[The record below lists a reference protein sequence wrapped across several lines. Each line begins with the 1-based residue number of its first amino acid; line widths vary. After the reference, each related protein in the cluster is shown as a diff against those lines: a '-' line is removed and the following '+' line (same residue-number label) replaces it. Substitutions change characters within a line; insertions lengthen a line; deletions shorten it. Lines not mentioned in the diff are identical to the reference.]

1 MKKERRQPT
10 PREWAAI
17 TSSRLVVRCVLER
30 RSTSE
35 RSAVSESKLRAELDR
50 AEEVYEGL
58 MHTRASLG
66 TLLAEAIRRDR
77 DLSEFSRRME
87 DLPHLIR
94 EADAKRTELR
104 VKLLTRR
111 LQKIEEEQRRA
122 TSNAKRA
129 AAALEAAEK
138 AHAEA
143 VSIERRLAREA
154 QRLASQRN
162 EEAERLEGLQ
172 VQEGGQEEEEEGG
185 SVSATLAFE
194 DVIHALRVRLAG
206 SPQLRDQPAED
217 IAHDLMT
224 NGYLPTEPDPALVR
238 RALAQIGDNDGGAV

>member
-1 MKKERRQPT
+1 
-10 PREWAAI
+10 
-17 TSSRLVVRCVLER
+17 VLER
-30 RSTSE
+30 RETTE
-35 RSAVSESKLRAELDR
+35 RSGVSESELRAELAR

-58 MHTRASLG
+58 MRTGASLG

-94 EADAKRTELR
+94 EADTKRTELR
-104 VKLLTRR
+104 VELLTRQ
-111 LQKIEEEQRRA
+111 LQITEEELRRA
-122 TSNAKRA
+122 TNKAKRA

-138 AHAEA
+138 AYAEA

-154 QRLASQRN
+154 QRLASQRT
-162 EEAERLEGLQ
+162 EEAGRLEGLQ
-172 VQEGGQEEEEEGG
+172 AQEAGQEEEGG
-185 SVSATLAFE
+185 GVSETPAFE

-206 SPQLRDQPAED
+206 SPQLRDQSAED

-238 RALAQIGDNDGGAV
+238 RALAEIGDDDGGEA

>member
-1 MKKERRQPT
+1 VGRNHVV
-10 PREWAAI
+10 AV
-17 TSSRLVVRCVLER
+17 VVRWVLER

-35 RSAVSESKLRAELDR
+35 RSGVSESELRAELDH

-58 MHTRASLG
+58 MRTRASLG
-66 TLLAEAIRRDR
+66 TLLAEAISRNR
-77 DLSEFSRRME
+77 DLSEFSRRVE

-94 EADAKRTELR
+94 EADTKRTELR
-104 VKLLTRR
+104 VKLLTHR

-122 TSNAKRA
+122 TNNAKRA

-172 VQEGGQEEEEEGG
+172 AQEAGQEEEEG
-185 SVSATLAFE
+185 SGVSETPTFE

>member
-1 MKKERRQPT
+1 MSPSSGTLGARGRPT
-10 PREWAAI
+10 
-17 TSSRLVVRCVLER
+17 T
-30 RSTSE
+30 E
-35 RSAVSESKLRAELDR
+35 RSAVSESELRAELDR

-58 MHTRASLG
+58 MRTRASLG

-94 EADAKRTELR
+94 EADAKWTELR
-104 VKLLTRR
+104 VELLTRQ
-111 LQKIEEEQRRA
+111 LQKTEEEKSRA
-122 TSNAKRA
+122 TNKAKRA

-138 AHAEA
+138 AYAEA

-162 EEAERLEGLQ
+162 EETERLKGLQ
-172 VQEGGQEEEEEGG
+172 VQEVGQEEEGG
-185 SVSATLAFE
+185 SMSETHAFE
-194 DVIHALRVRLAG
+194 DVVHALRVRLAG

-224 NGYLPTEPDPALVR
+224 NGYLPTVPDPTLVR
-238 RALAQIGDNDGGAV
+238 RALAEIDNDAEEEE

>member
-1 MKKERRQPT
+1 M
-10 PREWAAI
+10 
-17 TSSRLVVRCVLER
+17 RLVVRCVFER
-30 RSTSE
+30 RSCSE
-35 RSAVSESKLRAELDR
+35 RSGVSESELRAELDR

-111 LQKIEEEQRRA
+111 LQRIEEEQSRA
-122 TSNAKRA
+122 TSDAKRA

-138 AHAEA
+138 AHADA
-143 VSIERRLAREA
+143 VRLKQRLAREA
-154 QRLASQRN
+154 ERLALQRN
-162 EEAERLEGLQ
+162 EEIERLQGLQ
-172 VQEGGQEEEEEGG
+172 VQEAEGG
-185 SVSATLAFE
+185 VVSETLTFE

-238 RALAQIGDNDGGAV
+238 RALAEIGDHYGGTV